1 MNFEEIMKKINEF
14 IKLKKDE
21 ENNVIFKND
30 KKILKYENLK
40 IGLINISTL
49 NDVISKRDI
58 KKKEYILE
66 IFDKDKDLNIFI
78 CTENNISDYKD
89 AKINKLSNYS
99 TIKKFK
105 RGGITFYF
113 RNGM

>member
-1 MNFEEIMKKINEF
+1 MNFDEIMKKINEF

-30 KKILKYENLK
+30 KKILKYDKLK

-66 IFDKDKDLNIFI
+66 IFDNDKNLNILI
-78 CTENNISDYKD
+78 CTENNISD
-89 AKINKLSNYS
+89 
-99 TIKKFK
+99 
-105 RGGITFYF
+105 
-113 RNGM
+113 

>member
-1 MNFEEIMKKINEF
+1 MNFDEILKKINEF

-30 KKILKYENLK
+30 KKILKYDKLK

-66 IFDKDKDLNIFI
+66 IFDNDKNLNILI
-78 CTENNISDYKD
+78 CTENNISD
-89 AKINKLSNYS
+89 
-99 TIKKFK
+99 
-105 RGGITFYF
+105 
-113 RNGM
+113 

>member
-1 MNFEEIMKKINEF
+1 MNFDEIMKKINEF

-21 ENNVIFKND
+21 ENNVILKND
-30 KKILKYENLK
+30 KKILKYDKLK

-66 IFDKDKDLNIFI
+66 IFDNDKNLNILI

-89 AKINKLSNYS
+89 AKIKKLSN
-99 TIKKFK
+99 
-105 RGGITFYF
+105 
-113 RNGM
+113 

>member
-1 MNFEEIMKKINEF
+1 MNFDEIMKKINEF

-30 KKILKYENLK
+30 KKILKYDKLK

-66 IFDKDKDLNIFI
+66 IFDNDKNLNILI

-89 AKINKLSNYS
+89 AKIKKLSN
-99 TIKKFK
+99 
-105 RGGITFYF
+105 
-113 RNGM
+113 